1 MYAIAHGPCL
11 ACGRLF
17 SFNPMR
23 VPSFTPPGGT
33 REPICRACMDRVNQQ
48 RQAQGLDP
56 HPINADAYNPIA
68 EEELGA

>member
-1 MYAIAHGPCL
+1 
-11 ACGRLF
+11 
-17 SFNPMR
+17 MR